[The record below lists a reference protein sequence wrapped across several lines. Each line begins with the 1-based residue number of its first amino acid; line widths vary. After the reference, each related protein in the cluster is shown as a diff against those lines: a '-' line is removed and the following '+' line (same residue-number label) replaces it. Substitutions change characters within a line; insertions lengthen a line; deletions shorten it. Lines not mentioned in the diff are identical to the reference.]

1 MNRYT
6 VRIKSTLDRV
16 SDVTIAADGYSETFS
31 TVKFWKRRWYFFRQT
46 LHSFAKF
53 RVISIIGDRGNE

>member
-6 VRIKSTLDRV
+6 VRVRNAPGNV
-16 SDVTIAADGYSETFS
+16 SDVTISADGYSETFD
-31 TVKFWKRRWYFFRQT
+31 TVKFWKKRWLFFRKT

-53 RVISIIGDRGNE
+53 RVISVIGDRGNE